1 MNLQLPL
8 ALAVSSTGFF
18 FLFKFLLLMVH
29 TVLNE
34 EAAENRFISW
44 PSNLR

>member
-29 TVLNE
+29 SVLNA
-34 EAAENRFISW
+34 EATDGRFISW